1 MITFLIHFFF
11 LIQSLPQIKQAF
23 CSGGQLTPLEN
34 IKRNTSISR
43 TWKKKEVFK
52 FVNVKIGVFQCISML
67 FCVLSVEYIKSHCWF
82 LQSPKNSYCNNRMW
96 LELFLGWPHPRSRTP
111 KGSSQIK
118 QPSWAVTS
126 GHYYRTSPHVVFVPS
141 PDRLR
146 SFSGTEFC
154 TGCLS
159 LSCRTLNHAWTLA
172 VHLAEAACASLAS
185 GISTKMCHRSSPKL
199 SLIVCPA
206 ASHPAWPWRCIL
218 LEKEK
223 SPTMSQGT
231 NPANIL

>member
-111 KGSSQIK
+111 KDSSQIK

-126 GHYYRTSPHVVFVPS
+126 GHTIGLHHTWFLSHHLTDCAVSVALSFVQ
-141 PDRLR
+141 
-146 SFSGTEFC
+146 
-154 TGCLS
+154 
-159 LSCRTLNHAWTLA
+159 
-172 VHLAEAACASLAS
+172 AACLYRV
-185 GISTKMCHRSSPKL
+185 GH
-199 SLIVCPA
+199 
-206 ASHPAWPWRCIL
+206 
-218 LEKEK
+218 
-223 SPTMSQGT
+223 
-231 NPANIL
+231 